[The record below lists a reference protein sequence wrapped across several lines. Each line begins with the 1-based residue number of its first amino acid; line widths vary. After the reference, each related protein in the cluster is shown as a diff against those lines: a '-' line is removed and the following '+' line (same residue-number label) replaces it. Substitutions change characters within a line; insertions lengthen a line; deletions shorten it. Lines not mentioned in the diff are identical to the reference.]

1 MKEQILHLDP
11 HDDFISARD
20 KMGWVQTQRVYL
32 IWPPQGRV
40 LARPLDLLLLHRH
53 AHRLG
58 AQLALITTDPV
69 VREEAQSLNLPVFDS
84 LDDSREQKWR
94 TPLPAVWGPTLG
106 QRPRLHPTPRRPT
119 PRPAR
124 PVPTQAVWAAHSA
137 LFILAC
143 VALMLTGLML
153 WPSAT
158 LTVQPAAQAI
168 SLPVV
173 LVADPAL
180 TQADV
185 GRIPARTVRV
195 ELELSGVRVTTGA
208 RTVPANHATGAVVFT
223 NLTGTALT
231 LPANTSLRTTSGQ
244 AVRFITTERATLE
257 PRLGATTSVRIRAVE
272 LGPVGNVAAGQINAV
287 DGPLGLQVVVVNP
300 QATQGGRELP
310 RAAVTATD
318 AESLRQS
325 VLAQAFAEAT
335 FNALQAQLQPSELL
349 VTQTLTLTQVTQE
362 TLDPPV
368 DAVADAVRLTARVQ
382 MTALAVNEAQAQAA
396 AQAALQT
403 SLPAEQSLLPNTL
416 TFSRLSAPTLNEQ
429 GLPTLALTA
438 RAQTVP
444 RINRE
449 AVRAGL
455 VGQTPAEATRLV
467 LSQLTL
473 NAAPRLTLAPTW
485 WAEWVNRLPLT
496 PYRITI
502 RVE

>member
-32 IWPPQGRV
+32 IWPPHGRV

-69 VREEAQSLNLPVFDS
+69 VREEARTLKLPVFAT
-84 LDDSREQKWR
+84 LEDSREQKWR
-94 TPLPAVWGPTLG
+94 TPLPAVWGPTLT
-106 QRPRLHPTPRRPT
+106 QRPRLHAPPSRPA
-119 PRPAR
+119 PRPPAR
-124 PVPTQAVWAAHSA
+124 WPRWVGIATRLMV
-137 LFILAC
+137 FVLAC
-143 VALMLTGLML
+143 LSLLAVAVML
-153 WPSAT
+153 WPEAT
-158 LTVQPAAQAI
+158 LTLQPAAQPVHVPV
-168 SLPVV
+168 SL
-173 LVADPAL
+173 LADPAL
-180 TQADV
+180 TEPTA
-185 GRIPARTVRV
+185 GRVPARSVRV
-195 ELELSGVRVTTGA
+195 ELELSGVQVTTGA

-223 NLTGTALT
+223 NLTGAALT
-231 LPANTSLRTTSGQ
+231 LPANLSLRTTGGQ

-257 PRLGATTSVRIRAVE
+257 PRLGATTNVRIRAVD

-287 DGPLGLQVVVVNP
+287 DGPLGLQVAVANP
-300 QATQGGRELP
+300 QATRGGRELP
-310 RAAVTATD
+310 RAAVTAAD
-318 AESLRQS
+318 ADTLRQS

-335 FNALQAQLQPSELL
+335 FNALQAQLQPGELL

-368 DAVADAVRLTARVQ
+368 GAVAEAVRLTARVQ

-396 AQAALQT
+396 AQTALQA
-403 SLPAEQSLLPNTL
+403 SVPADQNLLPNTL
-416 TFSRLSAPTLNEQ
+416 TFSRLSAFALNDQGQPTF
-429 GLPTLALTA
+429 ALTA
-438 RAQTVP
+438 SAQTVP
-444 RINRE
+444 SINRE

-455 VGQTPAEATRLV
+455 VGQTPATATRQV

-473 NAAPRLTLAPTW
+473 NAAPRLTLAPAW

-502 RVE
+502 VVE